1 MRIRARLHLK
11 AINAGG
17 ARGRAVPQAGIIG
30 GRIANESVHGLV
42 RQPSARTASG
52 GAHSFEE
59 LGNLVLQAIAV
70 ARQRLRGREDVG

>member
-1 MRIRARLHLK
+1 MPAAK
-11 AINAGG
+11 G
-17 ARGRAVPQAGIIG
+17 ARQGSCLRQESSA